1 MNKFILL
8 AGVTLLSGCMFG
20 TSSEIKKA
28 EKLLTHFQCNNIESA
43 HMAHSS
49 ITSFHEQKLASS
61 KQKVVSYIDSYKDGE
76 KLFTIPLSEVVDQQ
90 FIIYKAACQN
100 LGGIQPDFKD

>member
-28 EKLLTHFQCNNIESA
+28 EKLLSQFQCNNIESA
-43 HMAHSS
+43 HMTHSS

-61 KQKVVSYIDSYKDGE
+61 KQKVVSYIDQYKDGD
-76 KLFTIPLSEVVDQQ
+76 KLFSIPLTDVVDQQ
-90 FIIYKAACQN
+90 YIIYKSACQN
-100 LGGIQPDFKD
+100 LGGIHPGVDE